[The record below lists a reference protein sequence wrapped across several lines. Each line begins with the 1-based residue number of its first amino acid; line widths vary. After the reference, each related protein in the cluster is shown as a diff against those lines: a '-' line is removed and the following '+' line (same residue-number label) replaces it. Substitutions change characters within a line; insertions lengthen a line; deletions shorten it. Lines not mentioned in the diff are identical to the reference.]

1 MLMIFK
7 RESSSDVTVE
17 FPVGEWLAPNPDLEN
32 KGTYH
37 NQEGDIK
44 IHKIYT
50 CFAISAYMIHVGLTI
65 LFK

>member
-17 FPVGEWLAPNPDLEN
+17 FPTGEWLAPNPDLEN

-37 NQEGDIK
+37 HQEGDIK
-44 IHKIYT
+44 PHEIYT
-50 CFAISAYMIHVGLTI
+50 
-65 LFK
+65 